1 MKNYLYKSMG
11 LHTAILLAMLIN
23 IPLFWFSKKTEMS
36 QVPIIVDLKDVKLSE
51 MTNLP
56 PKAKIGKEDQKAS
69 VEKRK
74 EVSSNF
80 TTPELGKKEGSSD
93 TPAPKEEKTKE
104 APEKPKKDFMVSP
117 QPSKPQVKPKPEP
130 KPEAPKKAETKK
142 GNNSV
147 PAVKQE
153 KSAPELANPLKS
165 LLASVDSIEKNLGPT
180 TQQATIK
187 EGTQVNHMGIE
198 GGTGGSYFGEL
209 SISEIDAISGR
220 LRACWNLNAGAK
232 GAQNMIVEV
241 RAFLTPEGKVKDAKV
256 LDTGRFNSDPYYR
269 TIAESAVRAVYVC
282 EDAYQ
287 VLVDKYSNKYDLWKT
302 MLLKFNPLDGN
313 IN

>member
-1 MKNYLYKSMG
+1 MS
-11 LHTAILLAMLIN
+11 LHGALILAMLIN
-23 IPLFWFSKKTEMS
+23 IPLFFFSKKTEMS

-56 PKAKIGKEDQKAS
+56 PKAKIGKEDKQAS

-80 TTPELGKKEGSSD
+80 TTPELGKKEGDSSEAP
-93 TPAPKEEKTKE
+93 TPKKEEVKKE
-104 APEKPKKDFMVSP
+104 EPKAKQDFIVAPQPKKP
-117 QPSKPQVKPKPEP
+117 QTKPKPQP

-153 KSAPELANPLKS
+153 AGKPELANPLKS

-180 TQQATIK
+180 TQQATVK
-187 EGTQVNHMGIE
+187 EGTQVNNMGIE

-241 RAFLTPEGKVKDAKV
+241 RAFLTPEGKVKDVKV
-256 LDTGRFNSDPYYR
+256 LDMGRFNSDPYYR

-287 VLVDKYSNKYDLWKT
+287 VLVTKYSNKYDLWKT